1 MDSITRNWNTDE
13 NYWLLNPVMKTIKV
27 FNELYKKDK
36 SKGKAQSSKLMWAIA
51 LYADTNEENPW
62 RNLPEK
68 EKKDLIAADY
78 LNDSDFNWEHPDIVE
93 FISTYEKYCLSVAE
107 RHLKDLKN
115 KALERGAFIK
125 KVPYS
130 LDSYEDGKV
139 LKGTASQLDTMI
151 VNSIKLFQQ
160 LEAIEAQIYKEN
172 AEGVGR
178 GGATESASEK
188 GLI

>member
-13 NYWLLNPVMKTIKV
+13 NYWLMNPIMKTIGV
-27 FNELYKKDK
+27 FNNLYKKDK
-36 SKGKAQSSKLMWAIA
+36 SKAKAQSSKLMWAIA
-51 LYADTNEENPW
+51 IYCDSNEENPW
-62 RNLPEK
+62 RNLAEA
-68 EKKDLIAADY
+68 EKKELIAEDF
-78 LNDSDFNWEHPDIVE
+78 LNDPKFNWEHPEIIE
-93 FISTYEKYCLSVAE
+93 LINTYDKYCLTVAE
-107 RHLKDLKN
+107 RHLKDLQN
-115 KALERGAFIK
+115 KALERGEFIK

-130 LDSYEDGKV
+130 LDTYEDGKV
-139 LKGTASQLDTMI
+139 LKGTAAQLDTMI

-160 LEAIEAQIYKEN
+160 LEAIEAQIYKEK